1 MVPHPQGASLTGR
14 HARQPRV
21 GGLIVRGATIVTMND
36 TFDIVEGDLLV
47 RDGRIVSIGTVPA
60 AQQAERVIEAY
71 GAFLLPGFIQTHIH
85 LCQTLFRGY
94 ADDLALLDWLRTRVW
109 PMEAAHTPASLAAAA
124 RQAASELLMGG
135 TTTVL
140 TMETVHDTDSVFEA
154 LEPTGLRAVVGKCM
168 MDADDA
174 VPPRLLET
182 TTASLDESVAIA
194 KRWHGRANGRLR
206 AAFAPRFAVSCS
218 QALLEAVA
226 GLSREHGLVVHTHA
240 SENRD
245 EIALI
250 RERTGRSN
258 IDYLAHT
265 GLTSPRLCLA
275 HCVWVDERE
284 RAVMAEHDV
293 KVLHCP
299 GSNLKL
305 GSGLAPVV
313 EMRAQGISVSLGAD
327 GAACNNHLDMFEE
340 MRLAAVLQSV
350 RKGPGSLTARDALWM
365 ATREGARAIGLE
377 RELGSIEPGKRADF
391 LLVDRD
397 RPQFMTSQDP
407 YSALVYSTRGSDVR
421 TTVVD
426 GEILVEAFRP
436 TRWDPAAIAAEAR
449 SEAAALAARAG
460 F

>member
-1 MVPHPQGASLTGR
+1 
-14 HARQPRV
+14 
-21 GGLIVRGATIVTMND
+21 MND
-36 TFDIVEGDLLV
+36 AFDVVEGDVLV
-47 RDGRIVSIGTVPA
+47 RDGRIAAVGAVPA
-60 AQQAERVIEAY
+60 TERVDRIIEAY
-71 GAFLLPGFIQTHIH
+71 GAFLVPGFIQTHIH

-94 ADDLALLDWLRTRVW
+94 ADDLALLDWLKTRVW

-124 RQAASELLMGG
+124 RQAASELLMSG

-140 TMETVHDTDSVFEA
+140 TMETVHDTDAVFEA
-154 LEPTGLRAVVGKCM
+154 LESTGLRAVVGKCM

-174 VPPRLLET
+174 VPARLIEQT
-182 TTASLDESVAIA
+182 KASLDESVAIA

-218 QALLEAVA
+218 QALLESVA
-226 GLSREHGLVVHTHA
+226 ALSQEHGLVVHTHA

-250 RERTGRSN
+250 RDRTGRSN

-275 HCVWVDERE
+275 HCVWVDDRE
-284 RAVMAEHDV
+284 QSVMAEHDV

-305 GSGLAPVV
+305 GSGLAPIV
-313 EMRAQGISVSLGAD
+313 EMRAKGISVSLGAD

-340 MRLAAVLQSV
+340 MRLAAVLQAV
-350 RKGPGSLTARDALWM
+350 RKGPGSLTARDVLWM

-377 RELGSIEPGKRADF
+377 RELGSIEAGKRADF
-391 LLVDRD
+391 FLVDRD
-397 RPQFMTSQDP
+397 RPQFLAVRDP
-407 YSALVYSTRGSDVR
+407 YSTLVYSARGTDVR

-426 GEILVEAFRP
+426 GEVLVDGFRP
-436 TRWDPAAIAAEAR
+436 LRWDPATIAAEAR
-449 SEAAALAARAG
+449 VEAGRLAARAG